1 MGRPDRP
8 RPLLRT
14 DMWRLAVIGIAA
26 ILLWRLA
33 DIILLL
39 FFAVLIATVLRGIA
53 DTIANALHAPAL
65 LMLTLVVI
73 VFTVAGVAAIY
84 WIGPDLVN
92 QGEDLANR
100 LSGMLR
106 NFRDAYG
113 DTSIGRALASQLRG
127 PNGIG
132 TFVTSHVFDIA
143 DFTIG
148 TTGALF
154 AVLVISIYFAAAP
167 ELYVDG
173 VISLVP
179 VAYRTLARRVM
190 EETGWNL
197 RRWLLGQ
204 LVDMVVVG
212 GLSAIGLS
220 LLGVP
225 VPFALAT
232 LAGLL
237 TIVPYIGAVAA
248 GLVAVMVAFTHGW
261 VIALWTAA
269 IFVGCHVV
277 EGYIVAPV
285 VQHHL
290 VRLPPALV
298 IGAMT
303 AAATL
308 FGALGIVL
316 GTPLAVA
323 TMVIVRRVYVEYILG
338 DAMDTA

>member
-1 MGRPDRP
+1 M
-8 RPLLRT
+8 
-14 DMWRLAVIGIAA
+14 AAIGIAA
-26 ILLWRLA
+26 VLLWRLA
-33 DIILLL
+33 DVILLL
-39 FFAVLIATVLRGIA
+39 FFAILIATVLRGIA
-53 DTIANALHAPAL
+53 NALADALRAPPL
-65 LMLTLVVI
+65 LVLTLVVI
-73 VFTVAGVAAIY
+73 VFTITGGAAIY
-84 WIGPDLVN
+84 WIGPALVS
-92 QGEDLANR
+92 QGGDLANR
-100 LSGMLR
+100 LSDMLQ
-106 NFRDAYG
+106 NFRYAYG
-113 DTSIGRALASQLRG
+113 DTSIGKALASQLSG
-127 PNGIG
+127 PHGIETYITG
-132 TFVTSHVFDIA
+132 HVFSIA

-154 AVLVISIYFAAAP
+154 AVLIISIYLAAAP
-167 ELYVDG
+167 ELYIDG
-173 VISLVP
+173 VVSLVP
-179 VAYRTLARRVM
+179 HPHRAIARRVI

-204 LVDMVVVG
+204 LVDMLVVG

-248 GLVAVMVAFTHGW
+248 GLVAVMVALTHGW
-261 VIALWTAA
+261 IVALWTAV

-277 EGYIVAPV
+277 EGYVVAPV

-303 AAATL
+303 VAAAL
-308 FGALGIVL
+308 FGALGIIL

-323 TMVIVRRVYVEYILG
+323 TMVIVRRVYVGYILG
-338 DAMDTA
+338 DPLEPV